1 MKITVIP
8 NVHGTHHWEKAVITP
23 EAASSDHIV
32 FVGDYVDSWD
42 NRQPDQMENLQTILD
57 FRRDNPD
64 RVTVL
69 MGNHDLAYLS
79 DPYVSGH
86 QWDYEADIRRIIRNN
101 IELFDIATEYDGWL
115 FSHAGITKTWLSI
128 YGINKD
134 TDMPEPYSLTGWND
148 LSILERINSIFH
160 AGYLKIFDFG
170 PYCTN
175 SYGES
180 PYSPPTWVRPR
191 SLLSDMWTAEGKYK
205 GQVAGH
211 TEIRPNPCFL
221 TKNGNRLIIVDSPE
235 HDTIFHFDTEAE
247 YYWKNF

>member
-1 MKITVIP
+1 MRITVIP
-8 NVHGTHHWEKAVITP
+8 DVHGTHHWEQAKASKD
-23 EAASSDHIV
+23 ERIV
-32 FVGDYVDSWD
+32 FLGDYVDSWD
-42 NRQPDQMENLQTILD
+42 NRQPDQMENLQAILD
-57 FRRDNPD
+57 FRKSNPD

-86 QWDYEADIRRIIRNN
+86 QWDYDADIRRIIRRN
-101 IELFDIATEYDGWL
+101 IEMCDIAAEFDSWL

-128 YGINKD
+128 YGIDKK
-134 TDMPEPYSLTGWND
+134 TDILAPHSLNGWND
-148 LSILERINSIFH
+148 MTIFQRINDIFH
-160 AGYLKIFDFG
+160 AGHLKIFDFG

-175 SYGES
+175 SYGDS

-247 YYWKNF
+247 YPWVEW